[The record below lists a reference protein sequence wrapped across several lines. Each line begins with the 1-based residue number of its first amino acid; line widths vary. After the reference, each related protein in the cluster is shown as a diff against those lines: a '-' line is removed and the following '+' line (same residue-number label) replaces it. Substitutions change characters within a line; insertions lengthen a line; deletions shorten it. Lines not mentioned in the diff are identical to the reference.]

1 MSFLPDF
8 RAKNILRPKVLE
20 NNNYF
25 KSAVNEALISS
36 KVFQK
41 RALPATDLRVIF
53 ENLAYFAKPRNF
65 WLLAFV
71 QIKLF
76 QLKMIQVSD
85 FE

>member
-41 RALPATDLRVIF
+41 TSAPSDRLTSDIRKSGIF
-53 ENLAYFAKPRNF
+53 RETPKFLAPSFCTN
-65 WLLAFV
+65 
-71 QIKLF
+71 
-76 QLKMIQVSD
+76 
-85 FE
+85 

>member
-1 MSFLPDF
+1 MSFIPDF

-41 RALPATDLRVIF
+41 NERSQRQTY
-53 ENLAYFAKPRNF
+53 E
-65 WLLAFV
+65 
-71 QIKLF
+71 
-76 QLKMIQVSD
+76 
-85 FE
+85 